1 MKLRYIKL
9 PEGTSRI
16 RGIGSNKDRE
26 FTVGFNCDSQWG
38 GGAIASM
45 ELLEGSERLVR
56 IRKNRPFIGPPDAG
70 KANRQERYDH
80 IVVTVDQYIPEEPVA
95 EEVPAAKPVQQQ
107 QQGQQR
113 R

>member
-1 MKLRYIKL
+1 MKLSYIKL

-38 GGAIASM
+38 GGSIVSM

-56 IRKNRPFIGPPDAG
+56 IRKDRPFIGPPDPG
-70 KANRQERYDH
+70 KANKQERYDH
-80 IVVTVDQYIPEEPVA
+80 IVVTVDQYIPVESAA
-95 EEVPAAKPVQQQ
+95 EEVPAAKPVQN
-107 QQGQQR
+107 QGNQQR